1 MSPALDIP
9 GIMCRRKKRRWKLR
23 TMKTT
28 NEAVEVAAGGFHDLG
43 VIFSRDIMGN
53 GKYHHNRP
61 ALGRF
66 GFDGIFYLM
75 IFGTA
80 GQHR

>member
-1 MSPALDIP
+1 
-9 GIMCRRKKRRWKLR
+9 
-23 TMKTT
+23 MKTT

-43 VIFSRDIMGN
+43 VIFSRDIIGGMGN
-53 GKYHHNRP
+53 IWKYHHNRP